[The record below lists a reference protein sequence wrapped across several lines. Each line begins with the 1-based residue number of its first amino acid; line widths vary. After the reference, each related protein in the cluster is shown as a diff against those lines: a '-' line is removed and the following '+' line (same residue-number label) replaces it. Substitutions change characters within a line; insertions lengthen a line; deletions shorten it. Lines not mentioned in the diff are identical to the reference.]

1 MKLLRFTL
9 PIIILLTILLQAC
22 QPTSTNK
29 PIVAVTI
36 LPQKYFA
43 EVIAGEIFD
52 IFCVVPQGS
61 SPESFDP
68 SPSLIMQLGK
78 SVGYL
83 QIGQLGF
90 ELAWMGK
97 IKQNNPNLE
106 VFKLDNTISPIIG
119 GHACN
124 DPNHNHDH
132 SEGVDP
138 HYWSSPKAARKMAV
152 NMCDAFI
159 QLKPEYEELFKEN
172 LETLLLEIDQT
183 DQLFANIVS
192 ELEHRTFMIFHPSL
206 AYIARDYNLE
216 QIAIEDNGKEPT
228 PSHLRELIDRARR
241 DSVKVVF
248 IQQEFDI
255 KNAEIVAKES
265 GASIIQIDPLS
276 FNWSEEIIKI
286 AKSIANGE

>member
-1 MKLLRFTL
+1 MKRVTL
-9 PIIILLTILLQAC
+9 ILSILSLATLFLHSCQSPAPSKPTI
-22 QPTSTNK
+22 
-29 PIVAVTI
+29 AVTI

-43 EVIAGEIFD
+43 EAIGGDIFD

-68 SPSLIMQLGK
+68 SPSLILQLGK
-78 SVGYL
+78 SIGYL
-83 QIGQLGF
+83 QVGQLGF
-90 ELAWMGK
+90 ELAWMNK

-106 VFKLDNTISPIIG
+106 IFTLDKSITPIIG

-124 DPNHNHDH
+124 DPEHNHEH

-138 HYWSSPKAARKMAV
+138 HYWSSPKAARQMAI
-152 NMCDAFI
+152 NICEAFI
-159 QLKPEYEELFKEN
+159 KLKPEFEQTFNEN

-183 DQLFANIVS
+183 DQLFANTVAN
-192 ELEHRTFMIFHPSL
+192 LDNRTFMIYHPSL

-228 PSHLRELIDRARR
+228 PSHLKELIDRARR
-241 DSVKVVF
+241 DSVKVIF

-265 GASIIQIDPLS
+265 GAKVIQIDPLS
-276 FNWSEEIIKI
+276 FNWSEETVKI
-286 AKSIANGE
+286 AKSIAYGE